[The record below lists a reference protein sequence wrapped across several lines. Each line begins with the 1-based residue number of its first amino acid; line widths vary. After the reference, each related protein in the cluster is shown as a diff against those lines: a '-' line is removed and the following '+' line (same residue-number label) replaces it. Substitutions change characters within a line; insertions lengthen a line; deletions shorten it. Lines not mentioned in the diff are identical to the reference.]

1 VGPCKAIETS
11 RSVCP
16 HAPAA
21 RGASQ
26 DRRDRVIPDGRRGE
40 ATNDYYIGKG
50 KTFLL
55 GCFAPTICKMLS
67 LHGLLITRCPC
78 GTMQGVRGHSLGLPA
93 RAYGVGVL
101 RKTGENGG
109 GAIWRAYHGRP
120 GGHCARSVGRPARA
134 ESHHQIYELLHL

>member
-1 VGPCKAIETS
+1 MGPCKAIETS

-78 GTMQGVRGHSLGLPA
+78 GTMQGDRDLSRGLPA
-93 RAYGVGVL
+93 RACGAGVL
-101 RKTGENGG
+101 RKTGANGYFPMVV
-109 GAIWRAYHGRP
+109 GAKQPFINVLGKAKHF
-120 GGHCARSVGRPARA
+120 CSVASPLPYA
-134 ESHHQIYELLHL
+134 